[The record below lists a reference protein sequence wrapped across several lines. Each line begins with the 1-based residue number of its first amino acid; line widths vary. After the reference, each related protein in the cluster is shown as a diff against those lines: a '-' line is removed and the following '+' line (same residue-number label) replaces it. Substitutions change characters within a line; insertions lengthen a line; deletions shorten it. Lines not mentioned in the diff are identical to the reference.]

1 MTVQQTRAFTRVAR
15 QARPQLDELLLTL
28 GAQFRTVDTC
38 GALERLDDYSRYLFG
53 LTRLHVEGQAGC
65 VSHAL
70 RHDIGMQAAD
80 GDDPEHMMLDR
91 VLERRRGHPL
101 LLAAVAVELVR
112 RVGATATLCSAPARW
127 FAGLGQVPAIV
138 LVEFGGRV
146 RGLPASEGVRRH
158 CAHEV
163 AFGTLTALQ
172 HAYGARAR
180 AREADLA
187 TRLLRIV
194 HA

>member
-1 MTVQQTRAFTRVAR
+1 MQQTRAFSSVAR
-15 QARPQLDELLLTL
+15 QARPQLDELLLAL
-28 GAQFRTVDTC
+28 AAQFRSVDTRA
-38 GALERLDDYSRYLFG
+38 ALERLDDYSRYLFG
-53 LTRLHVEGQAGC
+53 LTGIDADGQAGC

-70 RHDIGMQAAD
+70 RHDIGMQATV

-112 RVGATATLCSAPARW
+112 RAGAGAAVCSSPARW
-127 FAGLGQVPAIV
+127 FAAFGQAPQIV
-138 LVEFGGRV
+138 LVEFGAGAER
-146 RGLPASEGVRRH
+146 LPVSDGVRCH

-163 AFGTLTALQ
+163 AFGALTALQ
-172 HAYGARAR
+172 QVYSARGCAR
-180 AREADLA
+180 KAGLA
-187 TRLLRIV
+187 GRLLRNV

>member
-1 MTVQQTRAFTRVAR
+1 MQRTRAFTSVAR

-28 GAQFRTVDTC
+28 AAQFRPVDTC
-38 GALERLDDYSRYLFG
+38 GAAERLDDYSRYLFG
-53 LTRLHVEGQAGC
+53 LARVHAEGQAGC

-70 RHDIGMQAAD
+70 RHDIGMQVAD

-112 RVGATATLCSAPARW
+112 RVGASATVCSAPARW
-127 FAGLGQVPAIV
+127 FAAFGRAPGIV
-138 LVEFGGRV
+138 LVEFGGRAE
-146 RGLPASEGVRRH
+146 RLPVSEGVRRH

-163 AFGTLTALQ
+163 AFGALAALQ
-172 HAYGARAR
+172 HAYSARAR
-180 AREADLA
+180 TREAGLA
-187 TRLLRIV
+187 GRLLRMV